1 MPFNRSSTNDPARL
15 ISLAMLLGLSISL
28 VACSDSSTPV
38 ESSNTN
44 LAVTPAETTAD
55 SGYTLIEQVNPG
67 DGEIVI
73 PYSKYQLDNGLT
85 VIIHEDMSDPLV
97 HVDVT
102 YHVGSAREEAQRSGF
117 AHFFE
122 HMMFQGSEHV
132 ADEQHI
138 GIVTESGGTMNGSTS
153 FDRTNYFE
161 TVPSNQLET
170 MLWLESDR
178 MGYFLDAV
186 TQEKFEVQR
195 ETVKNERGQNYENAP
210 YGLWSEKIFT
220 TMFPP
225 DHPYSWLTIGF
236 IEDLDAA
243 TLDDLKNFFLRWY
256 GPNNATLTIGGY
268 VNEAEVMD
276 LVVKYF
282 GEIPRGPAV
291 EDPQEQPVMLEA
303 DRYISYVDRNIRFP
317 GLFIS
322 YPTVPRN
329 HPDRVALEALN
340 EIITVGRKS
349 FFYKKFI
356 LTQKAIQ
363 ASGFN
368 NPQELAGLLTFLVLP
383 FPGTPLAD
391 FEIEMRSILDNFSAD
406 DITEEVMQ
414 IYKSTQEAALINSL
428 ASVSGK
434 VRQLA
439 ANQTF
444 EGDPNLIAQ
453 ELQQIRD
460 LTRED
465 VLRVYNDYIKNK
477 PAIYLSVV
485 PEGGEDIVAKPDD
498 YTVPPRP
505 PRVASLTDTLENRDA
520 PESFDRS
527 VRPIPPPNPLV
538 TMPDFWRQELGNG
551 IEVIG
556 TANAEVPLVSMRLDF
571 DGGHLLETPDKY
583 GVASITAQ
591 MMNEGTAQ
599 FSAEAFENELDKLGS
614 RISVGSGNDSFS
626 ITVQS
631 LLRNLDETLVL
642 LEERLF
648 NSAFTQEDLDRIR
661 QQQIESLEANKEEP
675 SGIASTVYP
684 KLIYGNDHAY
694 SISASGSIP
703 TLEGITLEDIESFA
717 RQNLVSQALKVSF
730 VGDLPQQEFISK
742 LDFLSDLPNENVALR
757 AQPQVENIDETTL
770 YLVDKPGAAQSE
782 IRIGYLTDLT
792 YDATG
797 EYWERSVMNY
807 ALGSAFNS
815 RINLN
820 LREDKGYTYGARSNF
835 SGSKLPGP
843 FTASASVR
851 TDSTADSVV
860 QFMNEI
866 TNYRDSGITPE
877 ELQFT
882 KDAIGQSEALDYE
895 TPGQKA
901 RLLDQIITYNLSAD
915 FVRQQQAVISGMT
928 QERVLELARTHLP
941 VENMKILVVGDK
953 AVIYDSLLALGYPI
967 VELDAEANPVELT
980 Q

>member
-1 MPFNRSSTNDPARL
+1 MPSLFNALVRRL
-15 ISLAMLLGLSISL
+15 NIQFVAILLLALS
-28 VACSDSSTPV
+28 ACSEAPAPAAVSEATVTDSAS
-38 ESSNTN
+38 
-44 LAVTPAETTAD
+44 
-55 SGYTLIEQVNPG
+55 SGYTLIEEVG
-67 DGEIVI
+67 AGSSEIVI
-73 PYSKYQLDNGLT
+73 PYSKYELDNGLT
-85 VIIHEDMSDPLV
+85 VILHEDMSDPLV

-102 YHVGSAREEAQRSGF
+102 YHVGSAREEMLRSGF

-138 GIVTESGGTMNGSTS
+138 GIVTESGGTMNGTTS

-186 TQEKFEVQR
+186 TEEKFEVQR
-195 ETVKNERGQNYENAP
+195 DTVKNERGQNYENSP
-210 YGLWSEKIFT
+210 YGLWSEKVFT
-220 TMFPP
+220 AMFPP
-225 DHPYSWLTIGF
+225 DHPYAWMPIGF

-243 TLDDLKNFFLRWY
+243 TLDDLKSFFLRWY

-268 VNEAEVMD
+268 LDKTEAMD

-282 GEIPRGPAV
+282 GEIPRGPEVENAEKRPAV
-291 EDPQEQPVMLEA
+291 LEE

-322 YPTVPRN
+322 YPTVPMD
-329 HPDRVALEALN
+329 HPDRVALEAMN

-349 FFYKKFI
+349 FFYKEFI

-368 NPQELAGLLTFLVLP
+368 YLQELAGLMTFLVLP

-391 FEIEMRSILDNFSAD
+391 FELEMREILDNFSED
-406 DITEEVMQ
+406 DITDDVIQ
-414 IYKSTQEAALINSL
+414 IYKSTNEAGLINSL

-439 ANQTF
+439 SNETF
-444 EGDPNLIAQ
+444 LDDPN
-453 ELQQIRD
+453 QIQKD
-460 LTRED
+460 LDAIRALTKED
-465 VLRVYNDYIKNK
+465 VLRVYNTYIKDK

-485 PEGGEDIVAKPDD
+485 PEGGEDIVARPDNFEI
-498 YTVPPRP
+498 PARP
-505 PRVASLTDTLENRDA
+505 SRIEGEAENLEVRDA

-527 VRPIPPPNPLV
+527 IRPTPPPNPLI
-538 TMPDFWRQELGNG
+538 TMPDYWRQDLDNG
-551 IEVIG
+551 IQVIG
-556 TANAEVPLVSMRLDF
+556 TANAEVPLVSLRLEF
-571 DGGHLLETPDKY
+571 EGGHLLETPDKY
-583 GVASITAQ
+583 GVASLTGQ
-591 MMNEGTAQ
+591 MMNEATEN
-599 FSAEAFENELDKLGS
+599 FSAEEFENELDKLGS
-614 RISVGSGNDSFS
+614 NIGVGSGGSSFS
-626 ITVQS
+626 ISMRS
-631 LLRNLDETLVL
+631 LLRNLDATLAL

-648 NSAFTQEDLDRIR
+648 RSKFTQEDLDRLR
-661 QQQIESLEANKEEP
+661 QQQIENIEASKEEP
-675 SGIASTVYP
+675 SGIAGMVYP
-684 KLIYGNDHAY
+684 KLIYGEDHAY
-694 SISASGSIP
+694 AVSGAGTIP
-703 TLEGITLEDIESFA
+703 TLQSITLEDIEAFA
-717 RQNLVSQALKVSF
+717 RQNLVSGALKVSI
-730 VGDLPQQEFISK
+730 VGELSQEEVIAK
-742 LDFLSDLPNENVALR
+742 LDFLQDLPNESLTLREQPTSSNV
-757 AQPQVENIDETTL
+757 NETTL

-782 IRIGYLTDLT
+782 IRIGYITDMT

-797 EYWERSVMNY
+797 EYWERSLMNY
-807 ALGSAFNS
+807 ILGGAFNS

-820 LREDKGYTYGARSNF
+820 LREDKGYTYGARSGF

-851 TDSTADSVV
+851 TDTTADSIV

-866 TNYRDSGITPE
+866 SNYRENGITPE

-882 KDAIGQSEALDYE
+882 KDAIGQSEARDYE

-901 RLLDQIITYNLSAD
+901 GLLDQIITYDLESD
-915 FVRQQQAVISGMT
+915 FVRQQQAVISAMT
-928 QERVLELARTHLP
+928 EERILELAQEHLP
-941 VENMKILVVGDK
+941 IEQMKILVVGDK
-953 AVIYDSLLALGYPI
+953 EVIAESLAELGYPI
-967 VELDAEANPVELT
+967 VELDEEGNPLN
-980 Q
+980 

>member
-1 MPFNRSSTNDPARL
+1 MSFSTIANTLNNRRFTA
-15 ISLAMLLGLSISL
+15 SLLLGLGLFLS
-28 VACSDSSTPV
+28 ACSDNSPTESATQFAAELPST
-38 ESSNTN
+38 
-44 LAVTPAETTAD
+44 
-55 SGYTLIEQVNPG
+55 GYTLVERVAAEE
-67 DGEIVI
+67 GEVII
-73 PYSKYQLDNGLT
+73 PYSKYELDNGLT
-85 VIIHEDMSDPLV
+85 VIIHEDRSDPLV

-102 YHVGSAREEAQRSGF
+102 YHVGSAREEARRSGF

-138 GIVTESGGTMNGSTS
+138 GIVTESGGTMNGTTS

-195 ETVKNERGQNYENAP
+195 ETVKNERGQNYENSP

-220 TMFPP
+220 SMFPP
-225 DHPYSWLTIGF
+225 GHPYSWMPIGF

-268 VNEAEVMD
+268 VDETEVMD

-282 GEIPRGPAV
+282 GEIPPGPGVENAPKQPAV
-291 EDPQEQPVMLEA
+291 LEE

-322 YPTVPRN
+322 YPTVPMD

-349 FFYKKFI
+349 FFYKEFI

-368 NPQELAGLLTFLVLP
+368 SPQELAGLLTFLVLP

-391 FEIEMRSILDNFSAD
+391 FETEMRSIIDNFSEE
-406 DITEEVMQ
+406 DITDEVMQ

-439 ANQTF
+439 SNETF
-444 EGDPNLIAQ
+444 LGDPDQIQ
-453 ELQQIRD
+453 KELQEIRD

-465 VLRVYNDYIKNK
+465 VLRVYETYIKDK

-485 PEGGEDIVAKPDD
+485 PEGGEDIVAQEDNFATPA
-498 YTVPPRP
+498 RP
-505 PRVASLTDTLENRDA
+505 PQVESVTDTLEMRDA

-527 VRPIPPPNPLV
+527 VRPTPPPNPLV
-538 TMPDFWRQELGNG
+538 TMPAFWRAEPGNG

-571 DGGHLLETPDKY
+571 EGGHLLETPDKY
-583 GVASITAQ
+583 GLASLTSQ
-591 MMNEGTAQ
+591 MMNEGTAKY
-599 FSAEAFENELDKLGS
+599 SAEEFENELDKLGS
-614 RISVGSGNDSFS
+614 SINVSSGNDSFT

-631 LLRNLDETLVL
+631 LLRNLDDTLVL

-648 NSAFTQEDLDRIR
+648 NSAFTQEDLDRLR
-661 QQQIESLEANKEEP
+661 QQQIESIEASKEEP

-684 KLIYGNDHAY
+684 KLLYGEDHAF
-694 SISASGSIP
+694 SVPSSGAIE
-703 TLEGITLEDIESFA
+703 TLQGITLNDVEAFA
-717 RQNLVSQALKVSF
+717 RKSLVSQALQVSV
-730 VGDLPQQEFISK
+730 VGDLPQAEILNK
-742 LDFLSDLPNENVALR
+742 LSFLVALPNEDVELR
-757 AQPQVENIDETTL
+757 EQPAVSNIDETTL

-797 EYWERSVMNY
+797 AYWERSLMNY
-807 ALGSAFNS
+807 ALGGAFNS

-820 LREDKGYTYGARSNF
+820 LREDKGYTYGARSSF

-851 TDSTADSVV
+851 TDATADSVV

-866 TNYRDSGITPE
+866 TGYREDGITPE

-901 RLLDQIITYNLSAD
+901 RLLDQIITYDLPAD
-915 FVRQQQAVISGMT
+915 FVRQQQAVISGIT
-928 QERVLELARTHLP
+928 RERVIELAREHLP
-941 VENMKILVVGDK
+941 IEKMKILVVGDK
-953 AVIYDSLLALGYPI
+953 AVIYESLEALGYPI
-967 VELDAEANPVELT
+967 VELDTEARPVD
-980 Q
+980 